1 MSLNNTDQELP
12 LMCFSLLLL
21 LLFSVIQLLLIFVGL
36 SVRLVSRRLAAPLLN
51 NLTHLPGLQCRSV
64 THACGVA
71 VRLQVFSG
79 FVSQTVAAAAVKVAN
94 R

>member
-1 MSLNNTDQELP
+1 M
-12 LMCFSLLLL
+12 F
-21 LLFSVIQLLLIFVGL
+21 FVVVVVVFYDTVAADFPRFI
-36 SVRLVSRRLAAPLLN
+36 SRLVSRRLAAPLLN